1 MKKAI
6 LVVSFGTSYLEPLKN
21 SIENVENKIRNQFK
35 DYDVYRAFTAHMIIR
50 KLERVHGIIVEK
62 PEEVLERLYAE
73 GYQEVIIQ
81 PLHIIPGEEYI
92 YINKIGEAYKDKFR
106 SVKMG
111 RPIFYYQG
119 IENLPQD
126 YSLFIEATKKLYE
139 ENNAVVY
146 VGHGTAHS
154 ANAVYGCLQTVFEDE
169 GYENVFVG
177 TVEGYPNFEAVLKR
191 LKRKNID
198 EVTLAPL
205 MVVAGDHAKNDM
217 ASDEEGSWKSMLEK
231 EGIKVNI
238 YLKGLGENE
247 RFNQLY
253 INRIEDVNILVLFGD
268 DASYTYKRIVY
279 LCGCIDV
286 KSDILPEVLLV
297 SRDTSM
303 DMDKSREIIR
313 EFNKRLWE
321 KKLLR

>member
-6 LVVSFGTSYLEPLKN
+6 LVVSFGTSHLDTLRVT
-21 SIENVENKIRNQFK
+21 IEKAENQIRDHFN
-35 DYDVYRAFTAHMIIR
+35 DYDIYRAFTSHKIIR
-50 KLERVHGIIVEK
+50 KLREK
-62 PEEVLERLYAE
+62 YEMFIDTPEEVMAKLYE
-73 GYQEVIIQ
+73 DDYEDVIIQ

-205 MVVAGDHAKNDM
+205 MVVAGNHAKNDM

-253 INRIEDVNILVLFGD
+253 INRIEDLINERYIGIGE
-268 DASYTYKRIVY
+268 TKK
-279 LCGCIDV
+279 GHMV
-286 KSDILPEVLLV
+286 KA
-297 SRDTSM
+297 R
-303 DMDKSREIIR
+303 
-313 EFNKRLWE
+313 
-321 KKLLR
+321 

>member
-6 LVVSFGTSYLEPLKN
+6 LVVSFGTSHLDTLRVT
-21 SIENVENKIRNQFK
+21 IEKAENQIRDHFN
-35 DYDVYRAFTAHMIIR
+35 DYDIYRAFTSHKIIR
-50 KLERVHGIIVEK
+50 KLREK
-62 PEEVLERLYAE
+62 YEMFIDTPEEVMAKLYE
-73 GYQEVIIQ
+73 DDYEDVIIQ

-126 YSLFIEATKKLYE
+126 YSVFIEATKKLYE

-253 INRIEDVNILVLFGD
+253 INRIEDLINERYIGIGE
-268 DASYTYKRIVY
+268 TKK
-279 LCGCIDV
+279 GHMV
-286 KSDILPEVLLV
+286 KA
-297 SRDTSM
+297 R
-303 DMDKSREIIR
+303 
-313 EFNKRLWE
+313 
-321 KKLLR
+321 

>member
-6 LVVSFGTSYLEPLKN
+6 LVVSFGTSHLDTLRVT
-21 SIENVENKIRNQFK
+21 IEKAENQIRDHFN
-35 DYDVYRAFTAHMIIR
+35 DYDIYRAFTSHKIIR
-50 KLERVHGIIVEK
+50 KLREK
-62 PEEVLERLYAE
+62 YEMFIDTPEEVMAKLYE
-73 GYQEVIIQ
+73 DDYEDVIIQ

-106 SVKMG
+106 SVKMV

-253 INRIEDVNILVLFGD
+253 INRIEDLINERYIGIGE
-268 DASYTYKRIVY
+268 TKK
-279 LCGCIDV
+279 GHMV
-286 KSDILPEVLLV
+286 KA
-297 SRDTSM
+297 R
-303 DMDKSREIIR
+303 
-313 EFNKRLWE
+313 
-321 KKLLR
+321 

>member
-6 LVVSFGTSYLEPLKN
+6 LVVSFGTSHLDTLRVT
-21 SIENVENKIRNQFK
+21 IEKAENQIRDHFN
-35 DYDVYRAFTAHMIIR
+35 DYDIYRAFTSHKIIR
-50 KLERVHGIIVEK
+50 KLREK
-62 PEEVLERLYAE
+62 YEMFIDTPEEVMAKLYE
-73 GYQEVIIQ
+73 DDYEDVIIQ

-198 EVTLAPL
+198 ELTLAPL

-253 INRIEDVNILVLFGD
+253 INRIEDLINERYIGIGE
-268 DASYTYKRIVY
+268 TKK
-279 LCGCIDV
+279 GHMV
-286 KSDILPEVLLV
+286 KA
-297 SRDTSM
+297 R
-303 DMDKSREIIR
+303 
-313 EFNKRLWE
+313 
-321 KKLLR
+321 

>member
-6 LVVSFGTSYLEPLKN
+6 LVVSFGTSHLDTLRVT
-21 SIENVENKIRNQFK
+21 IEKAENQIRDHFN
-35 DYDVYRAFTAHMIIR
+35 DYDIYRAFTSHKIIR
-50 KLERVHGIIVEK
+50 KLREK
-62 PEEVLERLYAE
+62 YEMFIDTPEEVMAKLYE
-73 GYQEVIIQ
+73 DDYEDIIIQ

-238 YLKGLGENE
+238 YLKVLGENE

-253 INRIEDVNILVLFGD
+253 INRIEDLINERYIGIGE
-268 DASYTYKRIVY
+268 TKK
-279 LCGCIDV
+279 GHMV
-286 KSDILPEVLLV
+286 KA
-297 SRDTSM
+297 R
-303 DMDKSREIIR
+303 
-313 EFNKRLWE
+313 
-321 KKLLR
+321 

>member
-6 LVVSFGTSYLEPLKN
+6 LVVSFGTSHLDTLRVT
-21 SIENVENKIRNQFK
+21 IEKAENQIRDHFN
-35 DYDVYRAFTAHMIIR
+35 DYDIYRAFTSHKIIR
-50 KLERVHGIIVEK
+50 KLREK
-62 PEEVLERLYAE
+62 YEMFIDTPEEVMAKLYE
-73 GYQEVIIQ
+73 DDYEDVIIQ

-92 YINKIGEAYKDKFR
+92 YINKIGDAYKDKFR
-106 SVKMG
+106 SLKMG

-126 YSLFIEATKKLYE
+126 FSLFIEATKKLYE

-253 INRIEDVNILVLFGD
+253 INRIEDLINERYIGIGE
-268 DASYTYKRIVY
+268 TKK
-279 LCGCIDV
+279 GHMV
-286 KSDILPEVLLV
+286 KA
-297 SRDTSM
+297 R
-303 DMDKSREIIR
+303 
-313 EFNKRLWE
+313 
-321 KKLLR
+321 

>member
-6 LVVSFGTSYLEPLKN
+6 LVVSFGTSHLDTLRVT
-21 SIENVENKIRNQFK
+21 IEKAENQIRDHFN
-35 DYDVYRAFTAHMIIR
+35 DYDIYRAFTSHKIIR
-50 KLERVHGIIVEK
+50 KLREK
-62 PEEVLERLYAE
+62 YEMFIDTPEEVMAKLYE
-73 GYQEVIIQ
+73 DDYDDVIIQ

-253 INRIEDVNILVLFGD
+253 INRIEDLINERYIGIGE
-268 DASYTYKRIVY
+268 TKK
-279 LCGCIDV
+279 GHMV
-286 KSDILPEVLLV
+286 KA
-297 SRDTSM
+297 R
-303 DMDKSREIIR
+303 
-313 EFNKRLWE
+313 
-321 KKLLR
+321 

>member
-6 LVVSFGTSYLEPLKN
+6 LVVSFGTSHLDTLRVT
-21 SIENVENKIRNQFK
+21 IEKAENQIRDHFN
-35 DYDVYRAFTAHMIIR
+35 DYDIYRAFTSHKIIR
-50 KLERVHGIIVEK
+50 KLREK
-62 PEEVLERLYAE
+62 YEMFIDTPEEVMAKLYE
-73 GYQEVIIQ
+73 DDYEDVIIQ

-253 INRIEDVNILVLFGD
+253 INRIEDLINERYIGIGEN
-268 DASYTYKRIVY
+268 KK
-279 LCGCIDV
+279 GHMV
-286 KSDILPEVLLV
+286 KA
-297 SRDTSM
+297 R
-303 DMDKSREIIR
+303 
-313 EFNKRLWE
+313 
-321 KKLLR
+321 

>member
-6 LVVSFGTSYLEPLKN
+6 LVVSFGTSHLDTLRVT
-21 SIENVENKIRNQFK
+21 IEKAENQIRDHFN
-35 DYDVYRAFTAHMIIR
+35 DYDIYRAFTSHKIIR
-50 KLERVHGIIVEK
+50 KLREK
-62 PEEVLERLYAE
+62 YEMFIDTPEEVMAKLYE
-73 GYQEVIIQ
+73 DDYEDVIIQ

-126 YSLFIEATKKLYE
+126 CSLFIEATKKLYE

-253 INRIEDVNILVLFGD
+253 INRIEDLINERYIGIGE
-268 DASYTYKRIVY
+268 TKK
-279 LCGCIDV
+279 GHMV
-286 KSDILPEVLLV
+286 KA
-297 SRDTSM
+297 R
-303 DMDKSREIIR
+303 
-313 EFNKRLWE
+313 
-321 KKLLR
+321 

>member
-6 LVVSFGTSYLEPLKN
+6 LVVSFGTSHLDTLRVT
-21 SIENVENKIRNQFK
+21 IEKAENQIRDHFN
-35 DYDVYRAFTAHMIIR
+35 DYDIYRAFTSHKIIR
-50 KLERVHGIIVEK
+50 KLREK
-62 PEEVLERLYAE
+62 YEMFIDTPEEVMAKLYE
-73 GYQEVIIQ
+73 DDYEDVIIQ

-126 YSLFIEATKKLYE
+126 YSLFIEATKKLYK

-253 INRIEDVNILVLFGD
+253 INRIEDLINERYIGIGE
-268 DASYTYKRIVY
+268 TKK
-279 LCGCIDV
+279 GHMV
-286 KSDILPEVLLV
+286 KA
-297 SRDTSM
+297 R
-303 DMDKSREIIR
+303 
-313 EFNKRLWE
+313 
-321 KKLLR
+321 

>member
-6 LVVSFGTSYLEPLKN
+6 LVVSFGTSHLDTLRVT
-21 SIENVENKIRNQFK
+21 IEKAENQIRDHFN
-35 DYDVYRAFTAHMIIR
+35 DYDIYRAFTSHKIIR
-50 KLERVHGIIVEK
+50 KLREK
-62 PEEVLERLYAE
+62 YEMFIDTPEEVMAKLYE
-73 GYQEVIIQ
+73 DDYEDVIIQ

-217 ASDEEGSWKSMLEK
+217 ASDEEGSWKSMVEK

-253 INRIEDVNILVLFGD
+253 INRIEDLINERYIGIGE
-268 DASYTYKRIVY
+268 TKK
-279 LCGCIDV
+279 GHMV
-286 KSDILPEVLLV
+286 KA
-297 SRDTSM
+297 R
-303 DMDKSREIIR
+303 
-313 EFNKRLWE
+313 
-321 KKLLR
+321 

>member
-6 LVVSFGTSYLEPLKN
+6 LVVSFGTSHLDTLRVT
-21 SIENVENKIRNQFK
+21 IEKAENQIRDHFN
-35 DYDVYRAFTAHMIIR
+35 DYDIYRAFTSHKIIR
-50 KLERVHGIIVEK
+50 KLREK
-62 PEEVLERLYAE
+62 YEMFIYTPEEVMAKLYE
-73 GYQEVIIQ
+73 DDYEDVIIQ

-253 INRIEDVNILVLFGD
+253 INRIEDLINERYIGIGE
-268 DASYTYKRIVY
+268 SKK
-279 LCGCIDV
+279 GHMV
-286 KSDILPEVLLV
+286 KA
-297 SRDTSM
+297 R
-303 DMDKSREIIR
+303 
-313 EFNKRLWE
+313 
-321 KKLLR
+321 

>member
-6 LVVSFGTSYLEPLKN
+6 LVVSFGTSHLDTLRVT
-21 SIENVENKIRNQFK
+21 IEKAENQIRDHFN
-35 DYDVYRAFTAHMIIR
+35 DYDIYRAFTSHKIIR
-50 KLERVHGIIVEK
+50 KLREK
-62 PEEVLERLYAE
+62 YEMFIDTPEEVMAKLYE
-73 GYQEVIIQ
+73 DDYEDVIIQ

-92 YINKIGEAYKDKFR
+92 YINKIGEAYKDKLR

-253 INRIEDVNILVLFGD
+253 INRIEDLINERYIGIGE
-268 DASYTYKRIVY
+268 TKK
-279 LCGCIDV
+279 GHMV
-286 KSDILPEVLLV
+286 KA
-297 SRDTSM
+297 R
-303 DMDKSREIIR
+303 
-313 EFNKRLWE
+313 
-321 KKLLR
+321 

>member
-6 LVVSFGTSYLEPLKN
+6 LVVSFGTSHLDTLRVT
-21 SIENVENKIRNQFK
+21 IEKAENQIRDHFN
-35 DYDVYRAFTAHMIIR
+35 DYDIYRAFTSHKIIR
-50 KLERVHGIIVEK
+50 KLREK
-62 PEEVLERLYAE
+62 YEMFIYTPEEVMAKLYE
-73 GYQEVIIQ
+73 DDYEDVIIQ

-253 INRIEDVNILVLFGD
+253 INRIEDLINERYIGIGE
-268 DASYTYKRIVY
+268 TKK
-279 LCGCIDV
+279 GHMV
-286 KSDILPEVLLV
+286 KA
-297 SRDTSM
+297 R
-303 DMDKSREIIR
+303 
-313 EFNKRLWE
+313 
-321 KKLLR
+321 

>member
-6 LVVSFGTSYLEPLKN
+6 LVVSFGTSHLDTLRVT
-21 SIENVENKIRNQFK
+21 IEKAENQIRDHFN
-35 DYDVYRAFTAHMIIR
+35 DYDIYRAFTSHKIIR
-50 KLERVHGIIVEK
+50 KLREK
-62 PEEVLERLYAE
+62 YEMFIDTPEEVMAKLYE
-73 GYQEVIIQ
+73 DDYEDVIIQ

-231 EGIKVNI
+231 EGLKVNI

-253 INRIEDVNILVLFGD
+253 INRIEDLINERYIGIGE
-268 DASYTYKRIVY
+268 TKK
-279 LCGCIDV
+279 GHMV
-286 KSDILPEVLLV
+286 KA
-297 SRDTSM
+297 R
-303 DMDKSREIIR
+303 
-313 EFNKRLWE
+313 
-321 KKLLR
+321 

>member
-6 LVVSFGTSYLEPLKN
+6 LVVSFGTSHLDTLRVT
-21 SIENVENKIRNQFK
+21 IEKAENQIRDHFN
-35 DYDVYRAFTAHMIIR
+35 DYDIYRAFTSHKIIR
-50 KLERVHGIIVEK
+50 KLREK
-62 PEEVLERLYAE
+62 YEMFIDTPEEVMAKLYE
-73 GYQEVIIQ
+73 YDYEDVIIQ

-253 INRIEDVNILVLFGD
+253 INRIEDLINERYIGIGE
-268 DASYTYKRIVY
+268 TKK
-279 LCGCIDV
+279 GHMV
-286 KSDILPEVLLV
+286 KA
-297 SRDTSM
+297 R
-303 DMDKSREIIR
+303 
-313 EFNKRLWE
+313 
-321 KKLLR
+321 

>member
-6 LVVSFGTSYLEPLKN
+6 LVVSFGTSHLDTLRVT
-21 SIENVENKIRNQFK
+21 IEKAENQIRDHFN
-35 DYDVYRAFTAHMIIR
+35 DYDIYRAFTSHKIIR
-50 KLERVHGIIVEK
+50 KLREK
-62 PEEVLERLYAE
+62 YEMFIDTPEEVMAKLYE
-73 GYQEVIIQ
+73 DDYEDVIIQ

-139 ENNAVVY
+139 ENYAVVY

-217 ASDEEGSWKSMLEK
+217 ASDEEGAWKSMLEK

-253 INRIEDVNILVLFGD
+253 INRIEDLINERYIGIGE
-268 DASYTYKRIVY
+268 TKK
-279 LCGCIDV
+279 GHMV
-286 KSDILPEVLLV
+286 KA
-297 SRDTSM
+297 R
-303 DMDKSREIIR
+303 
-313 EFNKRLWE
+313 
-321 KKLLR
+321 

>member
-6 LVVSFGTSYLEPLKN
+6 LVVSFGTSHLDTLRVT
-21 SIENVENKIRNQFK
+21 IEKAENQIRDHFN
-35 DYDVYRAFTAHMIIR
+35 DYDIYRAFTSHKIIR
-50 KLERVHGIIVEK
+50 KLREK
-62 PEEVLERLYAE
+62 YEMFIDTPEEVMAKLYE
-73 GYQEVIIQ
+73 DDYEDIIIQ
-81 PLHIIPGEEYI
+81 LLHIIPGEEYI

-253 INRIEDVNILVLFGD
+253 INRIEDLINERYIGIGE
-268 DASYTYKRIVY
+268 TKK
-279 LCGCIDV
+279 GHMV
-286 KSDILPEVLLV
+286 KA
-297 SRDTSM
+297 R
-303 DMDKSREIIR
+303 
-313 EFNKRLWE
+313 
-321 KKLLR
+321 

>member
-6 LVVSFGTSYLEPLKN
+6 LVVSFGTSHLDTLRVT
-21 SIENVENKIRNQFK
+21 IEKAENQIRDHFN
-35 DYDVYRAFTAHMIIR
+35 DYDIYRAFTSHKIIR
-50 KLERVHGIIVEK
+50 KLREK
-62 PEEVLERLYAE
+62 YEMFIDTPEEVMAKLYE
-73 GYQEVIIQ
+73 DDYEDVIIQ

-119 IENLPQD
+119 IENIPQD

-253 INRIEDVNILVLFGD
+253 INRIEDLINERYIGIGE
-268 DASYTYKRIVY
+268 TKK
-279 LCGCIDV
+279 GHMV
-286 KSDILPEVLLV
+286 KA
-297 SRDTSM
+297 R
-303 DMDKSREIIR
+303 
-313 EFNKRLWE
+313 
-321 KKLLR
+321 

>member
-6 LVVSFGTSYLEPLKN
+6 LVVSFGTSHLDTLRVT
-21 SIENVENKIRNQFK
+21 IEKAENQIRDHFN
-35 DYDVYRAFTAHMIIR
+35 DYDIYRAFTSHKIIR
-50 KLERVHGIIVEK
+50 KLREK
-62 PEEVLERLYAE
+62 YEMFIDTPEEVMAKLYE
-73 GYQEVIIQ
+73 DDYEDVIIQ

-198 EVTLAPL
+198 EVTLVPL

-253 INRIEDVNILVLFGD
+253 INRIEDLINERYIGIGE
-268 DASYTYKRIVY
+268 TKK
-279 LCGCIDV
+279 GHMV
-286 KSDILPEVLLV
+286 KA
-297 SRDTSM
+297 R
-303 DMDKSREIIR
+303 
-313 EFNKRLWE
+313 
-321 KKLLR
+321 

>member
-6 LVVSFGTSYLEPLKN
+6 LVVSFGTSHLDTLRVT
-21 SIENVENKIRNQFK
+21 IEKAENQIRDHFN
-35 DYDVYRAFTAHMIIR
+35 DYDIYRAFTSHKIIR
-50 KLERVHGIIVEK
+50 KLREK
-62 PEEVLERLYAE
+62 YEMFIDTPEEVMAKLYE
-73 GYQEVIIQ
+73 DDYEDVIIQ

-205 MVVAGDHAKNDM
+205 MVVVGDHAKNDM

-253 INRIEDVNILVLFGD
+253 INRIEDLINERYIGIGE
-268 DASYTYKRIVY
+268 TKK
-279 LCGCIDV
+279 GHMV
-286 KSDILPEVLLV
+286 KA
-297 SRDTSM
+297 R
-303 DMDKSREIIR
+303 
-313 EFNKRLWE
+313 
-321 KKLLR
+321 

>member
-6 LVVSFGTSYLEPLKN
+6 LVVSFGTSHLDTLRVT
-21 SIENVENKIRNQFK
+21 IEKAENQIRDHFN
-35 DYDVYRAFTAHMIIR
+35 DYDIYRAFTSHKIIR
-50 KLERVHGIIVEK
+50 KLREK
-62 PEEVLERLYAE
+62 YEMFIDTPEEVMAKLYE
-73 GYQEVIIQ
+73 DDYEDVIIQ

-139 ENNAVVY
+139 ENNAGVY

-253 INRIEDVNILVLFGD
+253 INRIEDLINERYIGIGE
-268 DASYTYKRIVY
+268 TKK
-279 LCGCIDV
+279 GHMV
-286 KSDILPEVLLV
+286 KA
-297 SRDTSM
+297 R
-303 DMDKSREIIR
+303 
-313 EFNKRLWE
+313 
-321 KKLLR
+321 

>member
-6 LVVSFGTSYLEPLKN
+6 LVVSFGTSHLDTLRVT
-21 SIENVENKIRNQFK
+21 IEKAENQIRDHFN
-35 DYDVYRAFTAHMIIR
+35 DYDIYRAFTSHKIIR
-50 KLERVHGIIVEK
+50 KLREK
-62 PEEVLERLYAE
+62 YEMFIDTPEEVMAKLYE
-73 GYQEVIIQ
+73 DDYEDVIIQ

-106 SVKMG
+106 FVKMG

-253 INRIEDVNILVLFGD
+253 INRIEDLINERYIGIGE
-268 DASYTYKRIVY
+268 TKK
-279 LCGCIDV
+279 GHMV
-286 KSDILPEVLLV
+286 KA
-297 SRDTSM
+297 R
-303 DMDKSREIIR
+303 
-313 EFNKRLWE
+313 
-321 KKLLR
+321 

>member
-6 LVVSFGTSYLEPLKN
+6 LVVSFGTSHLDTLRVT
-21 SIENVENKIRNQFK
+21 IEKAENQIRDHFN
-35 DYDVYRAFTAHMIIR
+35 DYDIYRAFTSHKIIR
-50 KLERVHGIIVEK
+50 KLREK
-62 PEEVLERLYAE
+62 YEMFIYTPEEVMAKLYE
-73 GYQEVIIQ
+73 DDYEDVIIQ

-217 ASDEEGSWKSMLEK
+217 ASDEERSWKSMLEK

-253 INRIEDVNILVLFGD
+253 INRIEDLINERYIGIGE
-268 DASYTYKRIVY
+268 TKK
-279 LCGCIDV
+279 GHMV
-286 KSDILPEVLLV
+286 KA
-297 SRDTSM
+297 R
-303 DMDKSREIIR
+303 
-313 EFNKRLWE
+313 
-321 KKLLR
+321 

>member
-6 LVVSFGTSYLEPLKN
+6 LVVSFGTSHLDTLRVT
-21 SIENVENKIRNQFK
+21 IEKAENQIRDHFN
-35 DYDVYRAFTAHMIIR
+35 DYDIYRAFTSHKIIR
-50 KLERVHGIIVEK
+50 KLREK
-62 PEEVLERLYAE
+62 YEMFIDTPEEVMAKLYE
-73 GYQEVIIQ
+73 DDYEDVIIQ

-191 LKRKNID
+191 LKRKNLD

-253 INRIEDVNILVLFGD
+253 INRIEDLINERYIGIGE
-268 DASYTYKRIVY
+268 TKK
-279 LCGCIDV
+279 GHMV
-286 KSDILPEVLLV
+286 KA
-297 SRDTSM
+297 R
-303 DMDKSREIIR
+303 
-313 EFNKRLWE
+313 
-321 KKLLR
+321 

>member
-6 LVVSFGTSYLEPLKN
+6 LVVSFGTSHLDTLRVT
-21 SIENVENKIRNQFK
+21 IEKAENQIRDHFN
-35 DYDVYRAFTAHMIIR
+35 DYDIYRAFTSHKIIR
-50 KLERVHGIIVEK
+50 KLREK
-62 PEEVLERLYAE
+62 YEIFIDTPEEVMAKLYE
-73 GYQEVIIQ
+73 DDYEDVIIQ

-253 INRIEDVNILVLFGD
+253 INRIEDLINERYIGIGE
-268 DASYTYKRIVY
+268 TKK
-279 LCGCIDV
+279 GHMV
-286 KSDILPEVLLV
+286 KA
-297 SRDTSM
+297 R
-303 DMDKSREIIR
+303 
-313 EFNKRLWE
+313 
-321 KKLLR
+321 

>member
-6 LVVSFGTSYLEPLKN
+6 LVVSFGTSHLDTLRVT
-21 SIENVENKIRNQFK
+21 IEKAENQIRDHFN
-35 DYDVYRAFTAHMIIR
+35 DYYIYRAFTSHKIIR
-50 KLERVHGIIVEK
+50 KLREK
-62 PEEVLERLYAE
+62 YEMFIDTPEEVMAKLYE
-73 GYQEVIIQ
+73 DDYEDVIIQ

-253 INRIEDVNILVLFGD
+253 INRIEDLINERYIGIGE
-268 DASYTYKRIVY
+268 TKK
-279 LCGCIDV
+279 GHMV
-286 KSDILPEVLLV
+286 KA
-297 SRDTSM
+297 R
-303 DMDKSREIIR
+303 
-313 EFNKRLWE
+313 
-321 KKLLR
+321 